1 MSRVDPRDPLGLRSD
16 APLLDGYLSYLDSDP
31 APFHVPG
38 HKANAGL
45 LGAITEGDV
54 AVYGGVDTIDGRHHR
69 LPHAEARAAALW
81 GVDWCRFSVG
91 GSTHGNQALALAAAR
106 PGDAVV
112 ISRTLHRSALLAL
125 VLVGLRPIWVR
136 PEVDPRVGLPVGVS
150 ADSIERALKDNPDAR
165 AVFVTEPSYVG
176 TSAVLAEHARIAH
189 DRGIPFIVDQ
199 AWGAHYGFH
208 PDVPPHALSQ
218 GADAMVTSAHKA
230 LPAYSQAALVL
241 ARTERL
247 DPDRLQ
253 RGFDATN
260 TTSPAGTIAGSI
272 DAVRALLEREGRSR
286 LDAVIGLA
294 AGIREHLRPL
304 DGLTVVDGGFLPGV
318 NVDPTKVVLA
328 LSGTGADGLAVQEDL
343 LAGGI
348 EVELADRDT
357 IVATVTMGDTEET
370 ADRFVRSFAASLGRR
385 RGAARTVRP
394 LIAWTID
401 ALVVMRPRDAFF
413 AEHESVSADRAV
425 GRVSAELICPYPP
438 GIPVL
443 APGELVT
450 SEAMEGLREARA
462 MGTNI
467 RYAADPSLET
477 VQVVVSS

>member
-1 MSRVDPRDPLGLRSD
+1 MASVDPRDPLSLRSD

-38 HKANAGL
+38 HKADSGL

-54 AVYGGVDTIDGRHHR
+54 AVYGGVDTIDGRHNR
-69 LPHAEARAAALW
+69 LPEAESRAAKLW
-81 GVDWCRFSVG
+81 DADWCRFSVG

-106 PGDAVV
+106 PGDTVV

-125 VLVGLRPIWVR
+125 VLVGLRPVWVR
-136 PEVDPRVGLPVGVS
+136 PDVDPRVGLPVGVS
-150 ADSIERALKDNPDAR
+150 AETVREALTCTPQAR

-176 TSAVLAEHARIAH
+176 TSAVLTEHARLAH
-189 DRGIPFIVDQ
+189 EHGIPLIVDQ

-208 PDVPPHALSQ
+208 PAVPPHALAQ

-230 LPAYSQAALVL
+230 LLAYSQAALVL

-247 DPDRLQ
+247 NPDRLQ

-272 DAVRALLEREGRSR
+272 DAVRALMEREGSAR
-286 LDAVIGLA
+286 LDAVITLA
-294 AGIREHLRPL
+294 DRIREPLRALEGLIVL
-304 DGLTVVDGGFLPGV
+304 DRSFLPGI

-328 LSGTGADGLAVQEDL
+328 LSGTGADGLLIQEDL
-343 LAGGI
+343 LVDGI

-357 IVATVTMGDTEET
+357 IVATVTMGDT
-370 ADRFVRSFAASLGRR
+370 DRSVERFSRSFAASLNRR
-385 RGAARTVRP
+385 RGRPRSVRP

-401 ALVVMRPRDAFF
+401 AQVVMRPRDAFF
-413 AEHESVSADRAV
+413 AAHETVAAEQAV

-443 APGELVT
+443 APGELIT
-450 SEAMEGLREARA
+450 AEAMEGLQEAMA
-462 MGTNI
+462 IGTNI
-467 RYAADPSLET
+467 RYAADPSLDT
-477 VQVVVSS
+477 VQVVSD